1 MEFCG
6 NPEELIGNSVTVS
19 GYTPPAV
26 EGTTITFHC
35 SPGAVLNGINSSTC
49 MENGEWEPALFDIS
63 CTGTIV
69 ILMIAILYGFL
80 ELAIINNIL
89 ELLPIH
95 DNCITVYGLL
105 VYCYDIN
112 TGGSFS
118 GLSDDGK
125 VAVASSIAYYDIN
138 IMLH

>member
-6 NPEELIGNSVTVS
+6 NPEELIGDSVSVS

-26 EGTTITFHC
+26 EGTTVTFQC
-35 SPGAVLNGINSSTC
+35 PPGAVLDGINSSTC

-63 CTGTIV
+63 CAGTIV
-69 ILMIAILYGFL
+69 MVAILYGFL
-80 ELAIINNIL
+80 ELEIINNIL

-95 DNCITVYGLL
+95 DIDNYITVFGLL

-118 GLSDDGK
+118 GLSND
-125 VAVASSIAYYDIN
+125 
-138 IMLH
+138 